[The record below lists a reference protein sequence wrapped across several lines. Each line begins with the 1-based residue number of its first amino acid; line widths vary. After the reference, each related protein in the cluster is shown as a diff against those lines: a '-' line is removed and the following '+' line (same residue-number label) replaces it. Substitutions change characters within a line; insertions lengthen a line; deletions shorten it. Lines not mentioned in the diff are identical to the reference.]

1 MVRIDLIKLTDD
13 IASCSY
19 FPENNQEWG
28 DGIVTINRKTGEITI
43 GKKDDCGTGFYIG
56 HVIPYLMEHAKQG
69 DYKKSVILA
78 WYSLCDKKGLNDYKI
93 SGY

>member
-28 DGIVTINRKTGEITI
+28 DGIVTPL
-43 GKKDDCGTGFYIG
+43 GKKMI
-56 HVIPYLMEHAKQG
+56 VE
-69 DYKKSVILA
+69 LA
-78 WYSLCDKKGLNDYKI
+78 FT
-93 SGY
+93 

>member
-1 MVRIDLIKLTDD
+1 MILLVALISLRTIK
-13 IASCSY
+13 
-19 FPENNQEWG
+19 NGG

-43 GKKDDCGTGFYIG
+43 EKKDDCGTGFYIG

-78 WYSLCDKKGLNDYKI
+78 WY
-93 SGY
+93 

>member
-28 DGIVTINRKTGEITI
+28 DGIVTIN
-43 GKKDDCGTGFYIG
+43 KKDYCSTTHCFGI
-56 HVIPYLMEHAKQG
+56 
-69 DYKKSVILA
+69 
-78 WYSLCDKKGLNDYKI
+78 
-93 SGY
+93 

>member
-43 GKKDDCGTGFYIG
+43 EKKDDCGTGFYIG

-69 DYKKSVILA
+69 DYKKL
-78 WYSLCDKKGLNDYKI
+78 SLI
-93 SGY
+93 HI

>member
-43 GKKDDCGTGFYIG
+43 EKKMI
-56 HVIPYLMEHAKQG
+56 VE
-69 DYKKSVILA
+69 LA
-78 WYSLCDKKGLNDYKI
+78 FTQAMLYRI
-93 SGY
+93 

>member
-43 GKKDDCGTGFYIG
+43 EKKDD
-56 HVIPYLMEHAKQG
+56 PELQ
-69 DYKKSVILA
+69 
-78 WYSLCDKKGLNDYKI
+78 
-93 SGY
+93 

>member
-56 HVIPYLMEHAKQG
+56 HVIPYLMEHEKQG

-78 WYSLCDKKGLNDYKI
+78 WY
-93 SGY
+93 